1 LRRQRFRTARQAH
14 CGTDLGKTK
23 VENLGVTSFRDED
36 VRRLDISVDN
46 PL

>member
-1 LRRQRFRTARQAH
+1 LRRQRFRTAKRTY
-14 CGTDLGKTK
+14 CGTYLGKTK

-36 VRRLDISVDN
+36 VRRLDIAVDN